1 MNEMINIVELWGFI
15 VNKSNV
21 GEARRS
27 NQEWTIQIQ
36 GSIIEQKTQN
46 RREKPQK
53 IKNKNNKILLKTAI
67 LLVQLTVESH
77 VLRKG

>member
-1 MNEMINIVELWGFI
+1 MNEMINIVELWGYI

-27 NQEWTIQIQ
+27 NQEWTIQVQ

-46 RREKPQK
+46 RRKKPQK
-53 IKNKNNKILLKTAI
+53 AKKLSNTIQQKTTMLLY
-67 LLVQLTVESH
+67 S
-77 VLRKG
+77 